1 MLAAVVG
8 AAVGLCA
15 GVPLRAAA
23 TRYAVPPGE
32 PWRSCLPTPYG
43 RCPRHGERR
52 VGPPP
57 LAVEAVAAALGAV
70 LGAWAPGR
78 WLPLLVWLAL
88 FGTVLGF
95 VDAAVKRLPDA
106 LTLPLFLGTAVL
118 VPLTDRDPAVW
129 LRCALA
135 AGGLGL
141 LFLLLHLLAPVGRGD
156 AKLAPALGAALGLA
170 GWRAVYGGL
179 FYMWLVAGLWAVTLL
194 ALRRAGRRS
203 ELAFGPAML
212 LGTLAALLAA
222 AHR

>member
-8 AAVGLCA
+8 AALGLCA

-32 PWRSCLPTPYG
+32 PWRDCLPTPYG
-43 RCPRHGERR
+43 RCPRHGEPR

-57 LAVEAVAAALGAV
+57 LTVEAAAAALGAV
-70 LGAWAPGR
+70 LAAWAPGR

-88 FGTVLGF
+88 FGTVLAF

-106 LTLPLFLGTAVL
+106 LTRPLFLGTAVL
-118 VPLTDRDPAVW
+118 VPLTDHDPAVW

-135 AGGLGL
+135 AGALGL
-141 LFLLLHLLAPVGRGD
+141 LYLLMALLAPMGLGD
-156 AKLAPALGAALGLA
+156 AKLAPSLGAVLGLA
-170 GWRAVYGGL
+170 GWRAVYAGL
-179 FYMWLVAGLWAVTLL
+179 LYTWLLAALWAVALL

-203 ELAFGPAML
+203 ELALGPAML
-212 LGTLAALLAA
+212 LGTLAAVLAA
-222 AHR
+222 VGG

>member
-1 MLAAVVG
+1 MTGAVVG
-8 AAVGLCA
+8 AVLGLFAGALLRPAVA
-15 GVPLRAAA
+15 
-23 TRYAVPPGE
+23 RYAVPPGE
-32 PWRSCLPTPYG
+32 PWGGCLPTPLG
-43 RCPRHGERR
+43 RCVRHGERT
-52 VGPPP
+52 GPPP
-57 LAVEAVAAALGAV
+57 LAVEAVAAALGAA
-70 LGAWAPGR
+70 LGGWAPGR

-118 VPLTDRDPAVW
+118 VPLTDHRPAVW

-135 AGGLGL
+135 AGVLGL
-141 LFLLLHLLAPVGRGD
+141 LFLLLALLAPMGLGD
-156 AKLAPALGAALGLA
+156 AKLAPSLGAALALG

-179 FYMWLVAGLWAVTLL
+179 FSMWLVAGLWAVALL
-194 ALRRAGRRS
+194 VLRRAGRRT